1 MPEGNTV
8 RSWVERQKG
17 RPGAE
22 ALLLIGSEGRVPMV
36 SQVHSSLANMKH

>member
-17 RPGAE
+17 RPGA
-22 ALLLIGSEGRVPMV
+22 LLLIGSEGRVPVV
-36 SQVHSSLANMKH
+36 SQVHSSLANMKL